1 MQSGYD
7 MLRFPLIAL
16 TVFVLPLI
24 SCLDAPRD
32 NIYDPENPNK
42 AYFSMNVYE
51 LGSFPFEG
59 AVVNLMQE
67 NEIIKSDTT
76 DDEGFAFFE
85 EVDPGVYY
93 INTAVNHYKTVE
105 QGPESLWAG
114 SYLENNRMELLT
126 LHFEDDLLGIP
137 SPYRFIAHS
146 GDWAVTEYAEEP
158 QEHSTPHVYQGND
171 NSLSGNALALC
182 GPETQYFLLSTKLKV
197 ISPDNTWSTGVV
209 FRFQDDHNYY
219 ALTLS
224 PDTTYCYYL
233 MNGQPNYVRII
244 EREST
249 VDVWHTIKVERRE
262 GELTIRVSINN
273 AVLFSLYD
281 NIFAGGQVGLIVSN
295 NDSPD
300 IVTINFDD
308 VTVDLTWTHLQ

>member
-1 MQSGYD
+1 

-24 SCLDAPRD
+24 SCLDAPHD

-42 AYFSMNVYE
+42 AYFSLNVYE
-51 LGSFPFEG
+51 LGSFPFKG

-85 EVDPGVYY
+85 EIDPGVYY
-93 INTAVNHYKTVE
+93 MNTTVNHYKAAV

-114 SYLENNRMELLT
+114 AYLEYNRMELLT

-137 SPYRFIAHS
+137 SPYRFITHS
-146 GDWAVTEYAEEP
+146 GDWAVTEYAQEP

-171 NSLSGNALALC
+171 SSLSGNALALC
-182 GPETQYFLLSTKLKV
+182 EPETQYFLFSAKLRV
-197 ISPDNTWSTGVV
+197 LSPDNAWSAGVV
-209 FRFQDDHNYY
+209 FRFQDEHNYY

-224 PDTTYCYYL
+224 PDTTCCYYL
-233 MNGQPNYVRII
+233 MNGQQTYVRTI
-244 EREST
+244 ERESKA
-249 VDVWHTIKVERRE
+249 DEWHTIKIERRE
-262 GELTIRVSINN
+262 GELVARISINN

-300 IVTINFDD
+300 TVAINFDD
-308 VTVDLTWTHLQ
+308 VTLDLTCTNVQ